1 MKKIL
6 SLLFVL
12 ACLCLASV
20 CAFADEAAPT
30 EESTTLTVEVE
41 IVVLPKDA
49 DAAADADSDDD
60 DDEAAVQSAEGD
72 VFLDFNGNTATCRLT
87 IYTGNVNAVVT
98 GALIL
103 TGPSSYSKS
112 WNVIS
117 EGAII
122 DEDYSAYVTENGLYT
137 LTFDGYCGGQKLNFR
152 ARGAKS

>member
-20 CAFADEAAPT
+20 CAFADEAAPA
-30 EESTTLTVEVE
+30 EESTTLPVKVE

-49 DAAADADSDDD
+49 DTAADADSD

-72 VFLDFNGNTATCRLT
+72 VYLEFNGDEAICRLT

-103 TGPSSYSKS
+103 TGPSSYSTS

-117 EGAII
+117 EGSFIN
-122 DEDYSAYVTENGLYT
+122 ENYSAIVTENGLYT

-152 ARGAKS
+152 ARGTKS

>member
-49 DAAADADSDDD
+49 DAAADADSD

-117 EGAII
+117 EGSYI
-122 DEDYSAYVTENGLYT
+122 DEDYEAYVTEKGLYT

-152 ARGAKS
+152 ARGIKS

>member
-6 SLLFVL
+6 SLLFIL

-20 CAFADEAAPT
+20 CAFADEAAPA
-30 EESTTLTVEVE
+30 EESTTLPVEVE

-49 DAAADADSDDD
+49 DTAADADSD

-72 VFLDFNGNTATCRLT
+72 VYLEFNGNTAICRLT

-103 TGPSSYSKS
+103 TGPSSYSTS

-117 EGAII
+117 EGSFI
-122 DEDYSAYVTENGLYT
+122 DEDYSATVTENGLYT

-152 ARGAKS
+152 ARGTKS

>member
-20 CAFADEAAPT
+20 CAFADEAAPSG
-30 EESTTLTVEVE
+30 ESTTLTVEVE

-49 DAAADADSDDD
+49 DTAADADN
-60 DDEAAVQSAEGD
+60 DDEAAVLSAEGD
-72 VFLDFNGNTATCRLT
+72 VYLEFNGNAAICRLT

-117 EGAII
+117 EGSYI
-122 DEDYSAYVTENGLYT
+122 DEDYEAYVTEKGLYT

-152 ARGAKS
+152 ARGTKS

>member
-6 SLLFVL
+6 SLLFIL

-20 CAFADEAAPT
+20 CAFADEAAPA
-30 EESTTLTVEVE
+30 EESTTLPVEVE

-49 DAAADADSDDD
+49 DAAADADSDD
-60 DDEAAVQSAEGD
+60 EAAVQSAEGD
-72 VFLDFNGNTATCRLT
+72 VYLEFNGDEAICRLT

-103 TGPSSYSKS
+103 TGPSSYSTS

-117 EGAII
+117 EGSFI
-122 DEDYSAYVTENGLYT
+122 DENYSATVTENGLYT

-152 ARGAKS
+152 ARGTKS

>member
-30 EESTTLTVEVE
+30 EESTTLPVEVE

-60 DDEAAVQSAEGD
+60 EAAVQSAEGD
-72 VFLDFNGNTATCRLT
+72 VYLDFNGNTATCRLT

-103 TGPSSYSKS
+103 TGPSSYSTS

-117 EGAII
+117 EGSFI
-122 DEDYSAYVTENGLYT
+122 DEEYSAYVTENGLYT

-152 ARGAKS
+152 ARGTKS

>member
-20 CAFADEAAPT
+20 CAFADEAAPA

-49 DAAADADSDDD
+49 DTAADTDN

-103 TGPSSYSKS
+103 TGPSSYSTS
-112 WNVIS
+112 WNVLS

-122 DEDYSAYVTENGLYT
+122 NEDYSAYVTENGLYT

-152 ARGAKS
+152 TRGTKS

>member
-1 MKKIL
+1 MKKML

-20 CAFADEAAPT
+20 CAFADEAAPA

-49 DAAADADSDDD
+49 DAAADADN
-60 DDEAAVQSAEGD
+60 DEATVLSAEGK

-87 IYTGNVNAVVT
+87 IYTGNIHAVVT

-103 TGPSSYSKS
+103 TGPSSYSTS
-112 WNVIS
+112 WNVLS

-122 DEDYSAYVTENGLYT
+122 DEDYSADVTENGLYT

-152 ARGAKS
+152 ARGTKS

>member
-20 CAFADEAAPT
+20 CAFADEAAPA
-30 EESTTLTVEVE
+30 EESTTLPVEVE

-49 DAAADADSDDD
+49 DTAADADSDD

-72 VFLDFNGNTATCRLT
+72 VYLDFNGNTATCRHT

-103 TGPSSYSKS
+103 TGPSSYSTS

-117 EGAII
+117 EGSFI
-122 DEDYSAYVTENGLYT
+122 DEEYSATVTENGLYT

-152 ARGAKS
+152 ARGTKS

>member
-20 CAFADEAAPT
+20 CAFADEAAST

-60 DDEAAVQSAEGD
+60 EAAVQSAEGD
-72 VFLDFNGNTATCRLT
+72 VFLDFNGDKAICRLT

-103 TGPSSYSKS
+103 TGPSSYSTS

-117 EGAII
+117 EGSYI
-122 DEDYSAYVTENGLYT
+122 DEDYEAYVTENGLYT
-137 LTFDGYCGGQKLNFR
+137 LTFDGYCGSQKLNFR
-152 ARGAKS
+152 ARGTKS

>member
-30 EESTTLTVEVE
+30 EESTALTVEVQ

-49 DAAADADSDDD
+49 DAAADADN
-60 DDEAAVQSAEGD
+60 DDEAAVLSAEGK
-72 VFLDFNGNTATCRLT
+72 VALEFNGDKATCRLT

-103 TGPSSYSKS
+103 TGPSSYSTS

-117 EGAII
+117 EGSFI
-122 DEDYSAYVTENGLYT
+122 DEDYSEDVTENGLYT
-137 LTFDGYCGGQKLNFR
+137 LTFDGYCGGQKRNFR
-152 ARGAKS
+152 TRGTKS